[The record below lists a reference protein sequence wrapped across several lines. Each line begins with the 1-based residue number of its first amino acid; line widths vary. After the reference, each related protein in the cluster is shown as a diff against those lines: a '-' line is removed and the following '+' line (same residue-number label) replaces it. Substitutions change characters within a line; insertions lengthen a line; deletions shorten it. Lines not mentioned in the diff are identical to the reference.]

1 MEADADRTNKK
12 ITTVCAGRIIARLH
26 FRLASGGKVRTLALT
41 FYTMQS
47 LWNDTEAA
55 TFGTDPLGQRVYTS
69 RLLGRNP
76 ELVLHGGGNTSV
88 KVDEKDFFGDSV
100 SLCYVK
106 GSGWDLATIEREGF
120 APVRMSALL
129 KMAEL
134 PAMTDADMVLQQ
146 RAAMTN
152 PNAPAASIEAI
163 LHAILPFKFVDHS
176 HANAI
181 SALTCSENGEQR
193 VAECFGKRV
202 LVLPYVMPGF
212 VLAKQVNEVLK
223 TRDLRK
229 EGIEGIV
236 LLKHGLFTFA
246 DDAKASYEKHIELV
260 TLAEAWLLKRSAGLQ
275 PASLP
280 LRAEVPRSIDLLA
293 LAQIRK
299 AVSVKRGFPQIARLL
314 NAPDQVAYSGIG
326 DAATRGPLTPDH
338 SIRTKRVPAV
348 IGEDIESGVQK
359 FADDYSAYFKRH
371 AKAETMLDPAPRFA
385 LWQGNGIVCFGDT
398 VKDAN
403 IVADIA
409 THTAKTV
416 ALGEATGGWS
426 PLSEQDIFAIEYW
439 ELEQAK
445 LRKGPS
451 RKVHQGKV
459 ALVTGCAAG
468 IGFAIAESLAEQGA
482 QVIGLDIDKEI
493 TGIMKKIGA
502 IGIVV
507 NLTED
512 QPVTDAINFAVREF
526 GGIDIVVSNAGI
538 FPKNDYL
545 DVMAQ
550 TDWERTIMINLT
562 SHQKLMSKVI
572 PFVKQGIDASII
584 FVGSRNFKAPGPGA
598 SAYSCSKAA
607 LTQLCRVAA
616 LELAPHK
623 VRVNI
628 VHPDAVFDTKLWTPE
643 ALQKSAARY
652 GMTVEEYKTKNLM
665 KVEIKS
671 KDIGNMVSAMASPLF
686 AKVTG
691 AQIPVDGGNDRVI

>member
-1 MEADADRTNKK
+1 
-12 ITTVCAGRIIARLH
+12 
-26 FRLASGGKVRTLALT
+26 
-41 FYTMQS
+41 
-47 LWNDTEAA
+47 
-55 TFGTDPLGQRVYTS
+55 
-69 RLLGRNP
+69 
-76 ELVLHGGGNTSV
+76 
-88 KVDEKDFFGDSV
+88 
-100 SLCYVK
+100 
-106 GSGWDLATIEREGF
+106 
-120 APVRMSALL
+120 
-129 KMAEL
+129 
-134 PAMTDADMVLQQ
+134 MTDEDMVLQQ

-181 SALTCSENGEQR
+181 SALTCAKDGEAR
-193 VAECFGKRV
+193 TKELFGSKV

-212 VLAKQVNEVLK
+212 VLAKQVFEVLQK
-223 TRDLRK
+223 TDLRK

-260 TLAEAWLLKRSAGLQ
+260 AKAEEFLATKAKHCSKDEPFEETR
-275 PASLP
+275 
-280 LRAEVPRSIDLLA
+280 I
-293 LAQIRK
+293 QIRLMELAK
-299 AVSVKRGFPQIARLL
+299 LRQLVSKTRGFPQIARLSMS
-314 NAPDQVAYSGIG
+314 A
-326 DAATRGPLTPDH
+326 DALTYAALPNIADCGARGPLTPDH
-338 SIRTKRVPAV
+338 SIRTKRIPAV
-348 IGEDIESGVQK
+348 LGDDHAASIQTFAAHYES
-359 FADDYSAYFKRH
+359 YFKAH
-371 AKAETMLDPAPRFA
+371 ANGQTMLDAAPRFA
-385 LWQGNGIVCFGDT
+385 VWPGNGIVSFGDT
-398 VKDAN
+398 LKDAK

-409 THTAKTV
+409 ESTAATV
-416 ALGEATGGWS
+416 ALGERTGGWA
-426 PLSEQDIFAIEYW
+426 PLSEKDIFDIEYW
-439 ELEQAK
+439 DLEQAK
-445 LRKGPS
+445 LRKGPA

-482 QVIGLDIDKEI
+482 QVVGLDIDKEI
-493 TGIMKKIGA
+493 PQIMAKIGA

-512 QPVTDAINFAVREF
+512 QPVQDAIDFTVREF

-538 FPKNDYL
+538 FPKNDAL

-550 TDWERTIMINLT
+550 TDWDRTLMINLT
-562 SHQKLMSKVI
+562 SHQKLMNKVI
-572 PFVKQGIDASII
+572 PFVKHSPDGSII

-616 LELAPHK
+616 LELAPWK
-623 VRVNI
+623 IRVNI

-643 ALQKSAARY
+643 ALAKSAARY
-652 GMTVEEYKTKNLM
+652 NMTVEEYKTKNLM
-665 KVEIKS
+665 KVEIRS
-671 KDIGNMVSAMASPLF
+671 KDIGNMVAAMASPLF

>member
-1 MEADADRTNKK
+1 
-12 ITTVCAGRIIARLH
+12 
-26 FRLASGGKVRTLALT
+26 
-41 FYTMQS
+41 MQS
-47 LWNDTEAA
+47 LWNDQEAA
-55 TFGTDPLGQRVYTS
+55 TFGTDLLGQRVYTS

-76 ELVLHGGGNTSV
+76 ALVLHGGGNTSV
-88 KVDEKDFFGDSV
+88 KIEEKDFFGEPV

-134 PAMTDADMVLQQ
+134 PAMTDPDMVLQQ

-163 LHAILPFKFVDHS
+163 LHAVLPFRFVDHS

-181 SALTCSENGEQR
+181 AALTCSADGEAR
-193 VAECFGKRV
+193 VKEVFGNRV
-202 LVLPYVMPGF
+202 IIVPYVMPGF
-212 VLAKQVNEVLK
+212 ILAKTIYQMIK
-223 TRDLRK
+223 GRDLRK
-229 EGIEGIV
+229 EGIEGMV

-246 DDAKASYEKHIELV
+246 DDARQSYELHIEMV
-260 TLAEAWLLKRSAGLQ
+260 TMAEKWLEKKAGGSSVCM
-275 PASLP
+275 ADSV
-280 LRAEVPRSIDLLA
+280 ANEDLMA
-293 LAQIRK
+293 LAKLRQS
-299 AVSVKRGFPQIARLL
+299 VSKQRGVPQIARL
-314 NAPDQVAYSGIG
+314 NATPEAVGYTSLADVASFG
-326 DAATRGPLTPDH
+326 TRGPLTPDH
-338 SIRTKRVPAV
+338 SIRTKRAPVF
-348 IGEDIESGVQK
+348 ISDDIDASLAKYAADYATYFQKHASGQ
-359 FADDYSAYFKRH
+359 
-371 AKAETMLDPAPRFA
+371 TMLDAAPRFA
-385 LWQGNGIVCFGDT
+385 VWAGKGIVSFGDSL
-398 VKDAN
+398 KDAN
-403 IVADIA
+403 IVRDISQ
-409 THTAKTV
+409 HTAATV
-416 ALGEATGGWS
+416 GLAQKVGNWE
-426 PLSEQDIFAIEYW
+426 PLPEKDIFEIEYW

-482 QVIGLDIDKEI
+482 QVVGLDIDKDIPE
-493 TGIMKKIGA
+493 IMKKIGGV
-502 IGIVV
+502 GIVV

-512 QPVTDAINFAVREF
+512 QPVQDAIEFVVREY

-538 FPKNDYL
+538 FPKNEQL

-550 TDWERTIMINLT
+550 TDWDRTISINLT
-562 SHQKLMSKVI
+562 SHQKLMHRVI
-572 PFVKQGIDASII
+572 PFVKLGLDASII

-643 ALQKSAARY
+643 ALERSAARY

-671 KDIGNMVSAMASPLF
+671 KDIGNMVAAMAGPLF

>member
-1 MEADADRTNKK
+1 M
-12 ITTVCAGRIIARLH
+12 H
-26 FRLASGGKVRTLALT
+26 
-41 FYTMQS
+41 S

-88 KVDEKDFFGDSV
+88 KVTEKDYFGDDV
-100 SLCYVK
+100 EICYVK
-106 GSGWDLATIEREGF
+106 GSGWDLATIERAGF
-120 APVRMSALL
+120 APVRMDALL
-129 KMAEL
+129 KMSRL
-134 PAMTDADMVLQQ
+134 PSMSDEDMVLQQ

-181 SALTCSENGEQR
+181 SALTCSKDGEAR
-193 VAECFGKRV
+193 TRELFGKRV

-212 VLAKQVNEVLK
+212 VLAKQVFEVLQG
-223 TRDLRK
+223 TDLRK

-236 LLKHGLFTFA
+236 LMKHGLFTFA
-246 DDAKASYEKHIELV
+246 DNAKSSYEKHIELV
-260 TLAEAWLLKRSAGLQ
+260 TLAEEFLAKKAGTS
-275 PASLP
+275 PAVAP
-280 LRAEVPRSIDLLA
+280 QAGKPDLMA
-293 LAQIRK
+293 LAKIRQI
-299 AVSVKRGFPQIARLL
+299 VSKTRGFPQIARLSTSDAAL
-314 NAPDQVAYSGIG
+314 AYSGLPNIADCG
-326 DAATRGPLTPDH
+326 ARGPLTPDH
-338 SIRTKRVPAV
+338 SIRTKRIPAV
-348 IGEDIESGVQK
+348 LGDDHAASIQK
-359 FADDYSAYFKRH
+359 FADDYAAYFTRH
-371 AKAETMLDPAPRFA
+371 ASGQTMLDPAPRFA
-385 LWQGNGIVCFGDT
+385 IWPGQGVVSFGDT
-398 VKDAN
+398 LKDAR

-409 THTAKTV
+409 ESTAATV
-416 ALGEATGGWS
+416 ALAERTGGWA
-426 PLSEQDIFAIEYW
+426 PLTEKEIFDIEYW
-439 ELEQAK
+439 DLEQAK
-445 LRKGPS
+445 LRKGPA

-482 QVIGLDIDKEI
+482 QVVGLDIDKDI
-493 TGIMKKIGA
+493 PSIMAKIGA

-512 QPVTDAINFAVREF
+512 QPVQDAIELTVREF

-538 FPKNDYL
+538 FPKNDNL
-545 DVMAQ
+545 DVMVQ
-550 TDWERTIMINLT
+550 GDWDRTISINLT
-562 SHQKLMSKVI
+562 SHQKLMNKVI
-572 PFVKQGIDASII
+572 PYLKQGVDGSII

-616 LELAPHK
+616 LELAPWK
-623 VRVNI
+623 IRVNI

-643 ALQKSAARY
+643 ALAKSAARY
-652 GMTVEEYKTKNLM
+652 NMTVEEYKTKNLM
-665 KVEIKS
+665 KVEIRS
-671 KDIGNMVSAMASPLF
+671 KYIGNMVSAMAGPLF

>member
-1 MEADADRTNKK
+1 
-12 ITTVCAGRIIARLH
+12 
-26 FRLASGGKVRTLALT
+26 
-41 FYTMQS
+41 
-47 LWNDTEAA
+47 
-55 TFGTDPLGQRVYTS
+55 
-69 RLLGRNP
+69 
-76 ELVLHGGGNTSV
+76 VLHGGGNTSV
-88 KVDEKDFFGDSV
+88 KVTEKDYFGDSV
-100 SLCYVK
+100 DICYVK

-120 APVRMSALL
+120 APVRMAALL
-129 KMAEL
+129 KMAQL
-134 PAMTDADMVLQQ
+134 PSMTDEDMVLQQ

-181 SALTCSENGEQR
+181 SALTCAKDGEAR
-193 VAECFGKRV
+193 TKELFGSKV

-212 VLAKQVNEVLK
+212 VLAKQVFEVLQK
-223 TRDLRK
+223 TDLRK

-260 TLAEAWLLKRSAGLQ
+260 AKAEEFLATKAKHCSKDEPFEETR
-275 PASLP
+275 
-280 LRAEVPRSIDLLA
+280 I
-293 LAQIRK
+293 QIRLMELAK
-299 AVSVKRGFPQIARLL
+299 LRQLVSKTRGFPQIARLSMS
-314 NAPDQVAYSGIG
+314 A
-326 DAATRGPLTPDH
+326 DALTYAALPNIADCGARGPLTPDH
-338 SIRTKRVPAV
+338 SIRTKRIPAV
-348 IGEDIESGVQK
+348 LGDDHAASIQTFAANYES
-359 FADDYSAYFKRH
+359 YFKAH
-371 AKAETMLDPAPRFA
+371 ANGQTMLDAAPRFA
-385 LWQGNGIVCFGDT
+385 VWPGNGIVSFGDT
-398 VKDAN
+398 LKDAK

-409 THTAKTV
+409 ESTAATV
-416 ALGEATGGWS
+416 ALGERTGGWA
-426 PLSEQDIFAIEYW
+426 PLSEKDIFDIEYW
-439 ELEQAK
+439 DLEQAK
-445 LRKGPS
+445 LRKGPA

-482 QVIGLDIDKEI
+482 QVVGLDIDKEI
-493 TGIMKKIGA
+493 PQIMAKIGA

-512 QPVTDAINFAVREF
+512 QPVQDAIDFTVREF

-538 FPKNDYL
+538 FPKNDAL

-550 TDWERTIMINLT
+550 TDWDRTLMINLT
-562 SHQKLMSKVI
+562 SHQKLMNKVI
-572 PFVKQGIDASII
+572 PFVKHSPDGSII

-616 LELAPHK
+616 LELAPWK
-623 VRVNI
+623 IRVNI

-643 ALQKSAARY
+643 ALAKSAARY
-652 GMTVEEYKTKNLM
+652 NMTVEEYKTKNLM
-665 KVEIKS
+665 KVEIRS
-671 KDIGNMVSAMASPLF
+671 KDIGNMVAAMASPLF

>member
-1 MEADADRTNKK
+1 
-12 ITTVCAGRIIARLH
+12 
-26 FRLASGGKVRTLALT
+26 
-41 FYTMQS
+41 MQS
-47 LWNDTEAA
+47 LWNDQEAA
-55 TFGTDPLGQRVYTS
+55 TFGTDLLGQRVYTS

-88 KVDEKDFFGDSV
+88 KVEEKDYFGDPV

-120 APVRMSALL
+120 APVRMAALL

-134 PAMTDADMVLQQ
+134 PTMTDPDMVTQQ
-146 RAAMTN
+146 RVAMTN
-152 PNAPAASIEAI
+152 PTAPAASVEAI
-163 LHAILPFKFVDHS
+163 LHAVLPFRFVDHT

-181 SALTCSENGEQR
+181 SALTCHPDGEAR
-193 VAECFGKRV
+193 VKEVFGNRV
-202 LVLPYVMPGF
+202 LIVPYVMPGF
-212 VLAKQVNEVLK
+212 VLAKAIYAMIK
-223 TRDLRK
+223 GRDLRK
-229 EGIEGIV
+229 EGVEGLV
-236 LLKHGLFTFA
+236 LLKHGIFTFA
-246 DDAKASYEKHIELV
+246 DDARKSYEKMIELV
-260 TLAEAWLLKRSAGLQ
+260 TLAEVWLAKKSGGAKPAAGE
-275 PASLP
+275 AK
-280 LRAEVPRSIDLLA
+280 EDLLA
-293 LAQIRK
+293 LAKLRRI
-299 AVSVKRGFPQIARLL
+299 VSLKRGFPQVAKLDASPQAIGYASL
-314 NAPDQVAYSGIG
+314 PQVADFGV
-326 DAATRGPLTPDH
+326 RGPLTPDH
-338 SIRTKRVPAV
+338 SIRTKRAPVV
-348 IGEDIESGVQK
+348 LSEDMEASVNQY
-359 FADDYSAYFKRH
+359 AEDYRAYFKKH
-371 AKAETMLDPAPRFA
+371 AKHETMLDPAPRFA
-385 LWQGNGIVCFGDT
+385 LWPGHGIVSFGDT
-398 VKDAN
+398 LKDAG
-403 IVADIA
+403 IVQDIA
-409 THTAKTV
+409 GHTATTV
-416 ALGEATGGWS
+416 QLAEKAGGWE
-426 PLSEQDIFAIEYW
+426 PLPQKDIFEIEYW
-439 ELEQAK
+439 DLEQAK
-445 LRKGPS
+445 LRKGPA

-482 QVIGLDIDKEI
+482 QVVGLDIDKDI
-493 TGIMKKIGA
+493 PAIMQKIGGV
-502 IGIVV
+502 GIVV

-512 QPVTDAINFAVREF
+512 QPVQDAINFVVRSY

-538 FPKNDYL
+538 FPKNEHL

-550 TDWERTIMINLT
+550 TDWDRTISINLT
-562 SHQKLMSKVI
+562 SHQKLMHKVI
-572 PFVKQGIDASII
+572 PFVKQGLDASII

-643 ALQKSAARY
+643 ALQRSAERY

>member
-1 MEADADRTNKK
+1 M
-12 ITTVCAGRIIARLH
+12 H
-26 FRLASGGKVRTLALT
+26 
-41 FYTMQS
+41 S

-88 KVDEKDFFGDSV
+88 KVTEKDYFGDDV
-100 SLCYVK
+100 EICYVK
-106 GSGWDLATIEREGF
+106 GSGWDLATIERAGF
-120 APVRMSALL
+120 APVRMDALL
-129 KMAEL
+129 KMSRL
-134 PAMTDADMVLQQ
+134 PSMSDEDMVLQQ

-181 SALTCSENGEQR
+181 SALTCAGDGEAR
-193 VAECFGKRV
+193 TRELFGKRV

-212 VLAKQVNEVLK
+212 VLAKQVFEVLQG
-223 TRDLRK
+223 TDLRK
-229 EGIEGIV
+229 DGIEGIV
-236 LLKHGLFTFA
+236 LMKHGLFTFA
-246 DDAKASYEKHIELV
+246 DDAKSSYEKHIELV
-260 TLAEAWLLKRSAGLQ
+260 TLAEEFLARKAGTS
-275 PASLP
+275 PAGAP
-280 LRAEVPRSIDLLA
+280 KTGTPDLMA
-293 LAQIRK
+293 LAKLRQI
-299 AVSVKRGFPQIARLL
+299 VSKTRGFPQIARL
-314 NAPDQVAYSGIG
+314 STS
-326 DAATRGPLTPDH
+326 DAALAWSSLPNIADCGARGPLTPDH
-338 SIRTKRVPAV
+338 SIRTKRIPAV
-348 IGEDIESGVQK
+348 LGDDHAASIQK
-359 FADDYSAYFKRH
+359 FADDYAAYFTRL
-371 AKAETMLDPAPRFA
+371 ASGQTMLDPAPRFA
-385 LWQGNGIVCFGDT
+385 IWPGQGVVSFGDT
-398 VKDAN
+398 LKDAR

-409 THTAKTV
+409 ESTAATV
-416 ALGEATGGWS
+416 ALAERTGGWV
-426 PLSEQDIFAIEYW
+426 PLTEKEIFDIEYW
-439 ELEQAK
+439 DLEQAK
-445 LRKGPS
+445 LRKGPA

-482 QVIGLDIDKEI
+482 QVVGLDIDKDI
-493 TGIMKKIGA
+493 PSIMAKIGA

-512 QPVTDAINFAVREF
+512 QPVQDAIEFTVREF

-538 FPKNDYL
+538 FPKNDNL

-550 TDWERTIMINLT
+550 VDWDRTISINLT
-562 SHQKLMSKVI
+562 SHQKLMNKVI
-572 PFVKQGIDASII
+572 PYLKQGVDGSII

-616 LELAPHK
+616 LELAPWK
-623 VRVNI
+623 IRVNI

-643 ALQKSAARY
+643 ALAKSAARY
-652 GMTVEEYKTKNLM
+652 NMTVEEYKTKNLM
-665 KVEIKS
+665 KVEIRS
-671 KDIGNMVSAMASPLF
+671 KDIGNMVSAMAGPLF

>member
-1 MEADADRTNKK
+1 
-12 ITTVCAGRIIARLH
+12 
-26 FRLASGGKVRTLALT
+26 
-41 FYTMQS
+41 MQS
-47 LWNDTEAA
+47 LWNDQEAA
-55 TFGTDPLGQRVYTS
+55 TFGTDLLGQRVYTS

-76 ELVLHGGGNTSV
+76 ALVLHGGGNTSV
-88 KVDEKDFFGDSV
+88 KVTEQDFFGDSV
-100 SLCYVK
+100 DLCYVK
-106 GSGWDLATIEREGF
+106 GSGWDLATIERAGF
-120 APVRMSALL
+120 SPVRMEALL
-129 KMAEL
+129 KMSKLATMSDE
-134 PAMTDADMVLQQ
+134 DMVLQQ

-181 SALTCSENGEQR
+181 SALTCNADGEAR
-193 VAECFGKRV
+193 VKEIYGKRV
-202 LVLPYVMPGF
+202 IIVPYVMPGF
-212 VLAKQVNEVLK
+212 ILAKTIAELIAG
-223 TRDLRK
+223 RDLRK
-229 EGIEGIV
+229 EGIQGMV
-236 LLKHGLFTFA
+236 LLKHGLFTFD
-246 DDAKASYEKHIELV
+246 DDARKSYELHVEMV
-260 TLAEAWLLKRSAGLQ
+260 TMAEDYLAKRSATVPVADQ
-275 PASLP
+275 SPASETL
-280 LRAEVPRSIDLLA
+280 DLLS
-293 LAQIRK
+293 LAKLRQ
-299 AVSVKRGFPQIARLL
+299 AVSKRRGFPQIARL
-314 NAPDQVAYSGIG
+314 NASPEAVGYANLATVAEFG
-326 DAATRGPLTPDH
+326 TRGPLTPDH
-338 SIRTKRVPAV
+338 SIRTKRAPAF
-348 IGEDIESGVQK
+348 IAADLDASVQQY
-359 FADDYSAYFKRH
+359 ADDYAAYFTRH
-371 AKAETMLDPAPRFA
+371 ASGQTMLDPAPRFA
-385 LWQGNGIVCFGDT
+385 IWPNHGVVSFGDT
-398 VKDAN
+398 LKDAK

-409 THTAKTV
+409 ESTAATV
-416 ALGEATGGWS
+416 QLGESVGGWE
-426 PLSEQDIFAIEYW
+426 PLPEKDIFEIEYW
-439 ELEQAK
+439 DLEQAK
-445 LRKGPS
+445 LRKGPA

-482 QVIGLDIDKEI
+482 QVVGLDIDKDI
-493 TGIMKKIGA
+493 PDIMKKIGG

-512 QPVTDAINFAVREF
+512 KPVQDAIDFTVREF

-538 FPKNDYL
+538 FPKNDHL
-545 DVMAQ
+545 DAMAQ
-550 TDWERTIMINLT
+550 TDWDRTIMINLT
-562 SHQKLMSKVI
+562 SHQKLMNKVI

-616 LELAPHK
+616 LELAPNK
-623 VRVNI
+623 IRVNI

-643 ALQKSAARY
+643 ALQKSATRY

>member
-1 MEADADRTNKK
+1 
-12 ITTVCAGRIIARLH
+12 
-26 FRLASGGKVRTLALT
+26 
-41 FYTMQS
+41 MQS
-47 LWNDTEAA
+47 LWNDQEAA
-55 TFGTDPLGQRVYTS
+55 TFGTDLLGQRVYTS

-76 ELVLHGGGNTSV
+76 ALVLHGGGHTSV
-88 KVDEKDFFGDSV
+88 KVTEQDFFGDAV
-100 SLCYVK
+100 DLCYVK
-106 GSGWDLATIEREGF
+106 GSGWDLATIERAGF
-120 APVRMSALL
+120 SPVRMDALL
-129 KMAEL
+129 KMSKLTTMSDE
-134 PAMTDADMVLQQ
+134 DMVLQQ

-181 SALTCSENGEQR
+181 SALTCNADGEAR
-193 VAECFGKRV
+193 VKEIYGKRV
-202 LVLPYVMPGF
+202 IIVPYVMPGF
-212 VLAKQVNEVLK
+212 ILAKTIADLIAG
-223 TRDLRK
+223 RDLRQ
-229 EGIEGIV
+229 EGIQGMV
-236 LLKHGLFTFA
+236 LLKHGLFTFD
-246 DDAKASYEKHIELV
+246 DDARKSYELHIEMV
-260 TLAEAWLLKRSAGLQ
+260 TLAEDYLAKKGAK
-275 PASLP
+275 A
-280 LRAEVPRSIDLLA
+280 ATAAATEDLMA
-293 LAQIRK
+293 LAKLRQ
-299 AVSVKRGFPQIARLL
+299 AVSKRRGFPQIARL
-314 NAPDQVAYSGIG
+314 NASPEAVGYSSLPNLADFG
-326 DAATRGPLTPDH
+326 TRGPLTPDH
-338 SIRTKRVPAV
+338 SIRTKRAPAF
-348 IGEDIESGVQK
+348 IGPDLEASVQQY
-359 FADDYSAYFKRH
+359 ADDYAAYFTRH
-371 AKAETMLDPAPRFA
+371 ASSQTMLDPAPRFA
-385 LWQGNGIVCFGDT
+385 IWPNHGVVSFGDT
-398 VKDAN
+398 LKDAK

-409 THTAKTV
+409 ESTAATV
-416 ALGEATGGWS
+416 QLGESVGGWQ
-426 PLSEQDIFAIEYW
+426 PLPEKDIFEIEYW
-439 ELEQAK
+439 DLEQAK
-445 LRKGPS
+445 LRKGPA

-482 QVIGLDIDKEI
+482 QVVGLDIDKDI
-493 TGIMKKIGA
+493 PDIMKKIGG

-512 QPVTDAINFAVREF
+512 KPVQDAIDFTVREF

-538 FPKNDYL
+538 FPKNDHL
-545 DVMAQ
+545 DAMAQ
-550 TDWERTIMINLT
+550 TDWDRTIMINLT
-562 SHQKLMSKVI
+562 SHQKLMNKVI

-623 VRVNI
+623 IRVNI

-643 ALQKSAARY
+643 ALQKSATRY
-652 GMTVEEYKTKNLM
+652 GLTVEEYKTKNLM

>member
-1 MEADADRTNKK
+1 
-12 ITTVCAGRIIARLH
+12 
-26 FRLASGGKVRTLALT
+26 
-41 FYTMQS
+41 MQS
-47 LWNDTEAA
+47 LWNDQEAA
-55 TFGTDPLGQRVYTS
+55 TFGTDLLGQRVYTS

-76 ELVLHGGGNTSV
+76 ALVLHGGGNTSV
-88 KVDEKDFFGDSV
+88 KVTEQDFFGDSV
-100 SLCYVK
+100 ELCYVK
-106 GSGWDLATIEREGF
+106 GSGWDLATIERAGF
-120 APVRMSALL
+120 SPVRMAALL
-129 KMAEL
+129 KMSQLATMSDE
-134 PAMTDADMVLQQ
+134 DMVLQQ

-163 LHAILPFKFVDHS
+163 LHAILPFRFVDHS

-181 SALTCSENGEQR
+181 SALTCAADGEAR
-193 VAECFGKRV
+193 TKELFGKRV

-212 VLAKQVNEVLK
+212 VLAKQVHEVLLK
-223 TRDLRK
+223 TDLRK

-260 TLAEAWLLKRSAGLQ
+260 TMAEEYLGRAAGPSAAAALGG
-275 PASLP
+275 PSALP
-280 LRAEVPRSIDLLA
+280 STDLLA
-293 LAQIRK
+293 LAKLRQVVSK
-299 AVSVKRGFPQIARLL
+299 ARGFPQIARL
-314 NAPDQVAYSGIG
+314 NASPEAVGYASRDGVADYG
-326 DAATRGPLTPDH
+326 TRGPLTPDH
-338 SIRTKRVPAV
+338 SIRTKRAPAF
-348 IGEDIESGVQK
+348 IGEDIDASVQK
-359 FADDYSAYFKRH
+359 FADDYAAYFNRH
-371 AKAETMLDPAPRFA
+371 AKGQTMLDAAPRFA
-385 LWQGNGIVCFGDT
+385 IWPGKGVVSFGDT
-398 VKDAN
+398 LKDAK

-409 THTAKTV
+409 ESTAATV
-416 ALGEATGGWS
+416 QLGESVGGWE
-426 PLSEQDIFAIEYW
+426 PLPEKDIFDIEYW
-439 ELEQAK
+439 DLEQAK
-445 LRKGPS
+445 LRKGPA

-482 QVIGLDIDKEI
+482 QVVGLDIDKDIPEI
-493 TGIMKKIGA
+493 MAKIGG

-512 QPVTDAINFAVREF
+512 QPVQDAIDFTVREF

-538 FPKNDYL
+538 FPKNDHL
-545 DVMAQ
+545 DAMAQ
-550 TDWERTIMINLT
+550 TDWDRTLMINLT
-562 SHQKLMSKVI
+562 SHQKLMNKVI

-623 VRVNI
+623 IRVNI

-643 ALQKSAARY
+643 ALLKSATRY
-652 GMTVEEYKTKNLM
+652 NMTVEEYKTKNLM

>member
-1 MEADADRTNKK
+1 
-12 ITTVCAGRIIARLH
+12 
-26 FRLASGGKVRTLALT
+26 
-41 FYTMQS
+41 MQS

-88 KVDEKDFFGDSV
+88 KITEQDYFGDEV
-100 SLCYVK
+100 ELCYVK
-106 GSGWDLATIEREGF
+106 GSGWDLATIERAGF
-120 APVRMSALL
+120 APVRMQALM
-129 KMAEL
+129 KMAKL
-134 PAMTDADMVLQQ
+134 PAMSDEDMVLQQ

-163 LHAILPFKFVDHS
+163 LHAVLPFKFVDHS

-181 SALTCSENGEQR
+181 AALTCAADGEAR
-193 VAECFGKRV
+193 VRELYGKRV
-202 LVLPYVMPGF
+202 LIVPYVMPGF
-212 VLAKQVNEVLK
+212 ILAKTVADLIAG
-223 TRDLRK
+223 RDLRQ
-229 EGIEGIV
+229 EGIEGLV
-236 LLKHGLFTFA
+236 LLKHGLFTFD
-246 DDAKASYEKHIELV
+246 DDARRSYERHIEMV
-260 TLAEAWLLKRSAGLQ
+260 TQAEDYLAKRAASA
-275 PASLP
+275 A
-280 LRAEVPRSIDLLA
+280 AEVAAAAPDLMA
-293 LAQIRK
+293 LAKLRRT
-299 AVSVKRGFPQIARLL
+299 VSLTRGFPQIARLSQSPAARAYAGL
-314 NAPDQVAYSGIG
+314 PQVT
-326 DAATRGPLTPDH
+326 DCATRGPLTPDH
-338 SIRTKRVPAV
+338 SIRTKRVPV
-348 IGEDIESGVQK
+348 VLGEDPAASVQR
-359 FADDYSAYFKRH
+359 FAEDYAAYFQRH
-371 AKAETMLDPAPRFA
+371 ASGQTMLDPAPRYA
-385 LWQGNGIVCFGDT
+385 IWPGQGVVSFGDT
-398 VKDAN
+398 LKDAR
-403 IVADIA
+403 IVADLAEA
-409 THTAKTV
+409 TAATV
-416 ALGEATGGWS
+416 TLAERTGGWQ
-426 PLSEQDIFAIEYW
+426 PLSEKDIFDIEYW
-439 ELEQAK
+439 DLEQAK
-445 LRKGPS
+445 LRKGPA

-482 QVIGLDIDKEI
+482 QVVGLDIDREI
-493 TGIMKKIGA
+493 PEIMARIGA
-502 IGIVV
+502 VGIVV

-512 QPVTDAINFAVREF
+512 QPVQDAIDFTVREY

-538 FPKNDYL
+538 FPKNDPL
-545 DVMAQ
+545 DTMAQ
-550 TDWERTIMINLT
+550 SDWDRTLMINLT
-562 SHQKLMSKVI
+562 SHQKLMNKVI

-643 ALQKSAARY
+643 ALQKSAQRY

-665 KVEIKS
+665 KVEIRS
-671 KDIGNMVSAMASPLF
+671 KDIGNMVAAMASPLF

>member
-1 MEADADRTNKK
+1 
-12 ITTVCAGRIIARLH
+12 
-26 FRLASGGKVRTLALT
+26 
-41 FYTMQS
+41 MQS

-55 TFGTDPLGQRVYTS
+55 TFGTDLLGQRVYTS

-76 ELVLHGGGNTSV
+76 ALVLHGGGNTSV
-88 KVDEKDFFGDSV
+88 KILEKDFFGEPVD
-100 SLCYVK
+100 LCYVK

-120 APVRMSALL
+120 SPVRMSALM

-134 PAMTDADMVLQQ
+134 PTMSDADMVLQQ

-181 SALTCSENGEQR
+181 SALTCSMDGGKR
-193 VAECFGKRV
+193 VVECFGKRV

-212 VLAKQVNEVLK
+212 VLAKQVHEVLK
-223 TRDLRK
+223 KRDLRA
-229 EGIEGIV
+229 ENIEGIV

-246 DDAKASYEKHIELV
+246 DDARTSYEKHIELV
-260 TLAEAWLLKRSAGLQ
+260 TMAEAWLQNRNKGVSPLSYDESRAGR
-275 PASLP
+275 PCY
-280 LRAEVPRSIDLLA
+280 EDLLN
-293 LAQIRK
+293 LAKLRR
-299 AVSVKRGFPQIARLL
+299 AVSAKRGFAQIARLL
-314 NAPDQVAYSGIG
+314 DEPDQVAYATSIG
-326 DAATRGPLTPDH
+326 TAGTLGPLTPDH
-338 SIRTKRVPAV
+338 SIRTKRSPAV
-348 IGEDIESGVQK
+348 IGDDIAASVQK
-359 FADDYSAYFKRH
+359 FADDYVAYFKRNSGQAAH
-371 AKAETMLDPAPRFA
+371 YTMLDPAPRFA
-385 LWQGNGIVCFGDT
+385 LWAGKGIVSFGDSL
-398 VKDAN
+398 KDAN

-409 THTAKTV
+409 THTA
-416 ALGEATGGWS
+416 ATISQVGDAWS
-426 PLSEQDIFAIEYW
+426 PLPEKDIFEIEYW

-445 LRKGPS
+445 LCKGPS

-482 QVIGLDIDKEI
+482 QVVGLDIDKDIPE
-493 TGIMKKIGA
+493 IMKKIGA

-512 QPVTDAINFAVREF
+512 QPVTDAISFAVREF

-538 FPKNDYL
+538 FPKNDHL

-550 TDWERTIMINLT
+550 TDWDRTIMINLT

-616 LELAPHK
+616 LELAPDK
-623 VRVNI
+623 IRVNI
-628 VHPDAVFDTKLWTPE
+628 VHPDAVFDTKLWTPD

>member
-1 MEADADRTNKK
+1 
-12 ITTVCAGRIIARLH
+12 
-26 FRLASGGKVRTLALT
+26 
-41 FYTMQS
+41 MQS
-47 LWNDTEAA
+47 LWTDEEASQY
-55 TFGTDPLGQRVYTS
+55 TDDLGLRVFTS

-88 KVDEKDFFGDSV
+88 KIDEKDFFGEPV

-106 GSGWDLATIEREGF
+106 GSGWDLATIERQGF

-134 PAMTDADMVLQQ
+134 AGMSDSDMVREQ
-146 RAAMTN
+146 RAAMTK
-152 PNAPAASIEAI
+152 PDAPAPSIEAI
-163 LHAILPFKFVDHS
+163 LHAILPFKYVDHS

-181 SALTCSENGEQR
+181 AALTCSKDGEAR
-193 VAECFGKRV
+193 VKECFGKRV
-202 LVLPYVMPGF
+202 IIVPYVMPGF
-212 VLAKQVNEVLK
+212 ILAKTVYDVIK
-223 TRDLRK
+223 GRDLK
-229 EGIEGIV
+229 AEGIDGMV

-246 DDAKASYEKHIELV
+246 DDARTSYEKHIELV
-260 TLAEAWLLKRSAGLQ
+260 TLAEQYLAKRAAAG
-275 PASLP
+275 A
-280 LRAEVPRSIDLLA
+280 AGVAAKTDLLA
-293 LAQIRK
+293 LARLRK
-299 AVSVKRGFPQIARLL
+299 AVSQKRGFPQIARL
-314 NAPDQVAYSGIG
+314 NHSPEAVAYAGLG
-326 DAATRGPLTPDH
+326 DATVRGPLTPDH
-338 SIRTKRVPAV
+338 SIRTKRIPAM
-348 IGEDIESGVQK
+348 IGDDISASVADYAESYAAYFARNESGQQ
-359 FADDYSAYFKRH
+359 
-371 AKAETMLDPAPRFA
+371 MLDPAPRFA
-385 LWQGNGIVCFGDT
+385 VWKDHGIVSFGDT

-409 THTAKTV
+409 GATAATV
-416 ALGEATGGWS
+416 ALGEAAGGWE
-426 PLSEQDIFAIEYW
+426 PLPEKDIFEIEYW

-445 LRKGPS
+445 LKKGPA

-493 TGIMKKIGA
+493 PEIMRRIGA
-502 IGIVV
+502 VGFVV

-512 QPVTDAINFAVREF
+512 QAVTDAIEFTVREF

-538 FPKNDYL
+538 FPKNEYL
-545 DVMAQ
+545 DAMTQ
-550 TDWERTIMINLT
+550 SDWDRTLLINLT
-562 SHQKLMSKVI
+562 SHQKLMNKVI
-572 PFVKQGIDASII
+572 PYVKEGLEPSII

-598 SAYSCSKAA
+598 AAYSCSKAA
-607 LTQLCRVAA
+607 LTQLCRVAS
-616 LELAPHK
+616 LELAPYK

-643 ALQKSAARY
+643 ALQRSADRY

-671 KDIGNMVSAMASPLF
+671 KDIGNMVAAMASPLF
-686 AKVTG
+686 LKVTG

>member
-1 MEADADRTNKK
+1 
-12 ITTVCAGRIIARLH
+12 
-26 FRLASGGKVRTLALT
+26 
-41 FYTMQS
+41 MQS
-47 LWNDTEAA
+47 LWNDQEAA
-55 TFGTDPLGQRVYTS
+55 TFGTDLLGQRVYTS

-76 ELVLHGGGNTSV
+76 ALVLHGGGNTSV
-88 KVDEKDFFGDSV
+88 KVTEQDFFGDSV
-100 SLCYVK
+100 EICYVK
-106 GSGWDLATIEREGF
+106 GSGWDLATIERAGF
-120 APVRMSALL
+120 SPVRMAALL
-129 KMAEL
+129 KMSQL
-134 PAMTDADMVLQQ
+134 PMMSDEDMVLQQ

-163 LHAILPFKFVDHS
+163 LHAILPFRFVDHS

-181 SALTCSENGEQR
+181 SALTCAADGEVR
-193 VAECFGKRV
+193 TKELFGKRV

-212 VLAKQVNEVLK
+212 VLAKQVFEVLQK
-223 TRDLRK
+223 TDLRK

-260 TLAEAWLLKRSAGLQ
+260 TMAEEYLVKKVKADAVKAV
-275 PASLP
+275 AS
-280 LRAEVPRSIDLLA
+280 EDLIA
-293 LAQIRK
+293 LAKIRQ
-299 AVSVKRGFPQIARLL
+299 AVSKHRGFPQIARL
-314 NAPDQVAYSGIG
+314 NASSEAVGYANLPNVADFG
-326 DAATRGPLTPDH
+326 TRGPLTPDH
-338 SIRTKRVPAV
+338 SIRTKRAPAF
-348 IGEDIESGVQK
+348 IGEDIDASVQK
-359 FADDYSAYFKRH
+359 FADDYAAYFNRH
-371 AKAETMLDPAPRFA
+371 AKGQTMLDASPRFA
-385 LWQGNGIVCFGDT
+385 IWPGKGIVSFGDT
-398 VKDAN
+398 LKDAK
-403 IVADIA
+403 IVFDIA
-409 THTAKTV
+409 ESTAATV
-416 ALGEATGGWS
+416 QLGESVGGWE
-426 PLSEQDIFAIEYW
+426 PLPEKDIFEIEYW
-439 ELEQAK
+439 DLEQAK
-445 LRKGPS
+445 LRKGPA

-482 QVIGLDIDKEI
+482 QVVGLDIDKDIPE
-493 TGIMKKIGA
+493 IMKKIGG

-512 QPVTDAINFAVREF
+512 QPVQDAIDFTVREF

-538 FPKNDYL
+538 FPKNDPL
-545 DVMAQ
+545 DAMAQ
-550 TDWERTIMINLT
+550 TDWDRTLMINLT
-562 SHQKLMSKVI
+562 SHQKLMNKVI

-623 VRVNI
+623 IRVNI

-643 ALQKSAARY
+643 ALLKSATRY
-652 GMTVEEYKTKNLM
+652 NMTVEEYKTKNLM

>member
-1 MEADADRTNKK
+1 MK
-12 ITTVCAGRIIARLH
+12 
-26 FRLASGGKVRTLALT
+26 
-41 FYTMQS
+41 S

-76 ELVLHGGGNTSV
+76 DLVLHGGGNTSV
-88 KVDEKDFFGDSV
+88 KVEEKDFFGAPV
-100 SLCYVK
+100 NLCYVK
-106 GSGWDLATIEREGF
+106 GSGWDLATIERAGF
-120 APVRMSALL
+120 APVRMEALL

-134 PAMTDADMVLQQ
+134 ETMTDSDMVLQQ
-146 RAAMTN
+146 RVAMTD

-181 SALTCSENGEQR
+181 SALTCAKDGEAR
-193 VAECFGKRV
+193 VKEVFGKRV

-212 VLAKQVNEVLK
+212 VLAKQVYEAMKK
-223 TRDLRK
+223 TDLRK

-260 TLAEAWLLKRSAGLQ
+260 TVAEEWLAKKSGGYKPATAEAKVDLKELATLRRVVSKARGVPVIAKLNST
-275 PASLP
+275 PEAVGYSNAS
-280 LRAEVPRSIDLLA
+280 
-293 LAQIRK
+293 
-299 AVSVKRGFPQIARLL
+299 G
-314 NAPDQVAYSGIG
+314 VADFG
-326 DAATRGPLTPDH
+326 TRGPLTPDH
-338 SIRTKRVPAV
+338 SIRTKRAPGYIAAD
-348 IGEDIESGVQK
+348 DIEGSIAK
-359 FADDYSAYFKRH
+359 FVGDYKAYFERH
-371 AKAETMLDPAPRFA
+371 KSDGHTMLDPAPRFVIWPGRG
-385 LWQGNGIVCFGDT
+385 LVSFG
-398 VKDAN
+398 AN
-403 IVADIA
+403 KTEAGVVADIA
-409 THTAKTV
+409 EATHKTV
-416 ALGEATGGWS
+416 ALAEAVGQWE
-426 PLSEQDIFAIEYW
+426 PLTEKDIFEIEYW

-445 LRKGPS
+445 LRKGPA

-468 IGFAIAESLAEQGA
+468 IGFAIAESLADQGA
-482 QVIGLDIDKEI
+482 QVVGLDIDKDIPE
-493 TGIMKKIGA
+493 IMKKIGA
-502 IGIVV
+502 VGIVV

-512 QPVTDAINFAVREF
+512 QPVQDAIDFTVREF

-538 FPKNDYL
+538 FPKNDNL

-550 TDWERTIMINLT
+550 TDWDRTISINLT
-562 SHQKLMSKVI
+562 SHQKLMNKVI
-572 PFVKQGIDASII
+572 PFVKLGVDASII

-607 LTQLCRVAA
+607 LTQLCRVAS

-643 ALQKSAARY
+643 ALEKSAARY

-671 KDIGNMVSAMASPLF
+671 KDIGNMVAAMASPLF

>member
-1 MEADADRTNKK
+1 
-12 ITTVCAGRIIARLH
+12 
-26 FRLASGGKVRTLALT
+26 
-41 FYTMQS
+41 MQS
-47 LWNDTEAA
+47 LWNDQEAA
-55 TFGTDPLGQRVYTS
+55 TFGSDALGQRVYTS

-88 KVDEKDFFGDSV
+88 KVEEKDFFGEPV

-120 APVRMSALL
+120 SPVRMSALL

-134 PAMTDADMVLQQ
+134 PAMTDSDMVLQQ

-163 LHAILPFKFVDHS
+163 LHAILPFTFVDHS

-181 SALTCSENGEQR
+181 AALTCSKDGEARVKEVFGQR
-193 VAECFGKRV
+193 VIIV
-202 LVLPYVMPGF
+202 PYVMPGF
-212 VLAKQVNEVLK
+212 ILAKTVYELIK
-223 TRDLRK
+223 GRDLKK
-229 EGIEGIV
+229 EGIDGLV

-246 DDAKASYEKHIELV
+246 DDARTSYEKHIEMV
-260 TLAEAWLLKRSAGLQ
+260 TMAETYLAKKAAGQ
-275 PASLP
+275 PAQ
-280 LRAEVPRSIDLLA
+280 AEPGNDLQA
-293 LAQIRK
+293 LATLRK
-299 AVSVKRGFPQIARLL
+299 AVSTKRGFAQIARLL
-314 NAPDQVAYSGIG
+314 NAPEQTAYASIG
-326 DAATRGPLTPDH
+326 NAAVRGPLTPDH

-348 IGEDIESGVQK
+348 IGADIAASVQQY
-359 FADDYSAYFKRH
+359 ADDYAAYFQRN
-371 AKAETMLDPAPRFA
+371 AKGETMLDPAPRFA
-385 LWQGNGIVCFGDT
+385 LWQGHGIVAFGDS

-416 ALGEATGGWS
+416 TLAEATGGWE
-426 PLSEQDIFAIEYW
+426 PLPEKDIFEIEYW

-445 LRKGPS
+445 LRKGPA

-482 QVIGLDIDKEI
+482 QVVGLDIDKDIPE
-493 TGIMKKIGA
+493 IMKKIGGA
-502 IGIVV
+502 GLVV
-507 NLTED
+507 NLTDDVATQE
-512 QPVTDAINFAVREF
+512 AIAFAVRQF

-538 FPKNDYL
+538 FPKNEYL
-545 DVMAQ
+545 DSMQ
-550 TDWERTIMINLT
+550 QSDWDRTIAINLT
-562 SHQKLMSKVI
+562 SHQKLMRYVI
-572 PFVKQGIDASII
+572 PYVKQGVDATII

-607 LTQLCRVAA
+607 LTQLCRVAS

-643 ALQKSAARY
+643 ALQRSAERY

-671 KDIGNMVSAMASPLF
+671 KDIGNMVAAMASPLF
-686 AKVTG
+686 LKVTG

>member
-1 MEADADRTNKK
+1 
-12 ITTVCAGRIIARLH
+12 
-26 FRLASGGKVRTLALT
+26 
-41 FYTMQS
+41 MQS
-47 LWNDTEAA
+47 LWNDQEAA
-55 TFGTDPLGQRVYTS
+55 TFGTDLLGQRVYTS

-76 ELVLHGGGNTSV
+76 ALVLHGGGNTSV
-88 KVDEKDFFGDSV
+88 KVTEKDFFGDAV
-100 SLCYVK
+100 DLCYVK
-106 GSGWDLATIEREGF
+106 GSGWDLATIERAGF
-120 APVRMSALL
+120 SPVRMDALL
-129 KMAEL
+129 KMSKLATMSDE
-134 PAMTDADMVLQQ
+134 DMVLQQ

-181 SALTCSENGEQR
+181 SALTCNADGEAR
-193 VAECFGKRV
+193 VKEIYGNRV
-202 LVLPYVMPGF
+202 IIVPYVMPGF
-212 VLAKQVNEVLK
+212 ILAKTIADLIAG
-223 TRDLRK
+223 RDLRQ
-229 EGIEGIV
+229 EGIQGMV
-236 LLKHGLFTFA
+236 LLKHGLFTFD
-246 DDAKASYEKHIELV
+246 DDARKSYELHIEMV
-260 TLAEAWLLKRSAGLQ
+260 TMAEDYLAKKGAKAATAAATE
-275 PASLP
+275 
-280 LRAEVPRSIDLLA
+280 DLMA
-293 LAQIRK
+293 LAKLRQS
-299 AVSVKRGFPQIARLL
+299 VSKRRGFPQIARL
-314 NAPDQVAYSGIG
+314 NASSEAVGYANLANVSTFG
-326 DAATRGPLTPDH
+326 TRGPLTPDH
-338 SIRTKRVPAV
+338 SIRTKRSPAF
-348 IGEDIESGVQK
+348 IGEDLDASVQQY
-359 FADDYSAYFKRH
+359 ADGYAAYFQRH
-371 AKAETMLDPAPRFA
+371 ASGQTMLDPAPRFA
-385 LWQGNGIVCFGDT
+385 IWPGHGVVSFGDT
-398 VKDAN
+398 LKDSK

-409 THTAKTV
+409 ESTAATV
-416 ALGEATGGWS
+416 QLGESVGGWQ
-426 PLSEQDIFAIEYW
+426 PLPEKDIFEIEYW
-439 ELEQAK
+439 DLEQAK
-445 LRKGPS
+445 LRKGPA

-482 QVIGLDIDKEI
+482 QVVGLDIDKEI
-493 TGIMKKIGA
+493 PDIMKKIGG

-512 QPVTDAINFAVREF
+512 QPVQDAIDFTVREF

-538 FPKNDYL
+538 FPKNDHL
-545 DVMAQ
+545 DAMAQ
-550 TDWERTIMINLT
+550 ADWDRTIMINLT
-562 SHQKLMSKVI
+562 SHQKLMNKVI

-623 VRVNI
+623 IRVNI

-643 ALQKSAARY
+643 ALQKSATRY

>member
-1 MEADADRTNKK
+1 
-12 ITTVCAGRIIARLH
+12 
-26 FRLASGGKVRTLALT
+26 
-41 FYTMQS
+41 MQS
-47 LWNDTEAA
+47 LWNDQEAA

-76 ELVLHGGGNTSV
+76 ALVLHGGGNTSV
-88 KVDEKDFFGDSV
+88 KVTEKDYFGDPV
-100 SLCYVK
+100 DLCYVK
-106 GSGWDLATIEREGF
+106 GSGWDLATIERAGF
-120 APVRMSALL
+120 SPVRMEALI
-129 KMAEL
+129 KMSKLATMSDE
-134 PAMTDADMVLQQ
+134 DMVLQQ

-181 SALTCSENGEQR
+181 SALTCAKDGEAR
-193 VAECFGKRV
+193 TKELFGKRV

-212 VLAKQVNEVLK
+212 VLARQVHEVLQK
-223 TRDLRK
+223 TDLRK

-236 LLKHGLFTFA
+236 LMKHGLFTFA

-260 TLAEAWLLKRSAGLQ
+260 TVAEDYLAKKGAKAATASAT
-275 PASLP
+275 
-280 LRAEVPRSIDLLA
+280 EDLMA
-293 LAQIRK
+293 LAKLRK
-299 AVSVKRGFPQIARLL
+299 AVSKSRGYPQIARL
-314 NAPDQVAYSGIG
+314 NASPEAVGYANLANVSAFG
-326 DAATRGPLTPDH
+326 TRGPLTPDH
-338 SIRTKRVPAV
+338 SIRTKRAPAF
-348 IGEDIESGVQK
+348 IGEDPDASVQQY
-359 FADDYSAYFKRH
+359 ADEYAAYFQRH
-371 AKAETMLDPAPRFA
+371 ASGQTMLDPAPRFVI
-385 LWQGNGIVCFGDT
+385 WPSQGVVSFGDT
-398 VKDAN
+398 LKDAK

-409 THTAKTV
+409 ESTAATV
-416 ALGEATGGWS
+416 QLGESVGGWE
-426 PLSEQDIFAIEYW
+426 PLPEKDIFEIEYW
-439 ELEQAK
+439 DLEQAK
-445 LRKGPS
+445 LRKGPA

-482 QVIGLDIDKEI
+482 QVVGLDIDKEI
-493 TGIMKKIGA
+493 PDIMKKIGA
-502 IGIVV
+502 VGIVV

-512 QPVTDAINFAVREF
+512 QPVQDAIDFTVREY

-538 FPKNDYL
+538 FPKNDNL
-545 DVMAQ
+545 DAMAQ
-550 TDWERTIMINLT
+550 TDWDRTIMINLT
-562 SHQKLMSKVI
+562 SHQKLMNKVI
-572 PFVKQGIDASII
+572 PYVKQGIDASII

-643 ALQKSAARY
+643 ALQKSATRY

-671 KDIGNMVSAMASPLF
+671 KDIGNMVAAMASPLF